1 MQTIAACLTM
11 NSAIAVPRALAR
23 VYPRRNDESLQAQAV
38 EAGAVEI
45 ATI

>member
-11 NSAIAVPRALAR
+11 NSAIAVPPALAR
-23 VYPRRNDESLQAQAV
+23 VHPRRNDGSLQAQAV

-45 ATI
+45 PAI

>member
-11 NSAIAVPRALAR
+11 NSAIAVPPALVDA
-23 VYPRRNDESLQAQAV
+23 YSRRNDESLQAQAV